1 MNEKPSVEDI
11 LIGPNRPQKKKSKA
25 PIIIVFFIIIV
36 LIAGGVAAYYYYTN
50 YMVEKPKSKFFKYLA
65 TNNIYQ
71 TFQSDVYG
79 AIKDKI
85 KTQTSNSNINLTAS
99 TNIPTITNSQLDI
112 SKFNVAFNN
121 INDKNQNKNYAEL
134 NVNYADNELAR
145 IKAIMDEN
153 SVAITSEEIVN
164 MYLGTSKENLDE
176 TLNRAL
182 GGEWNLEEYL
192 KLTDMVDANSIE
204 IPENLIQSKS
214 DEYMQIIYNSF
225 RESSFSEKESVLIS
239 TDENQTL
246 TANSY
251 ELTTNYSEL
260 NTLLAELLKK
270 LRNDTELLSTV
281 SAVSENTTQN
291 NLQNT
296 LNNVVDEFTMQ
307 NTTID
312 ITPIG
317 EENTNILQEENTNNS
332 EADLQ
337 IIATILAGN
346 KVNKT
351 VSELQEILDEEI
363 TKIEN
368 LNITNKEV
376 KISLYV
382 VDEKL
387 RKLGVKSEDFNLEM
401 EFLEEANKEK
411 IKFTLLGINT
421 DIKIENPEVTTEF
434 QNTTTENTL
443 ENNAVETDKLKNGF
457 TITMEKNTSDVSTKI
472 FAEIGLINNLEIN
485 TKISCN
491 LTTNGTASSK
501 EIKNEAIFTYTT
513 QEGQLTANLNY
524 NINFETATME
534 IPNLT
539 DETCLFLDKLNDA
552 ELTNI
557 INQIRDRVN
566 FVINEKKVTLN
577 LIDQNNNTSVVEQGN
592 IQNST
597 NLEEKEAVKQKLI
610 EVISNQMGEAIAR
623 GETYTLANLENLQIE
638 GYNVTVNISGNIA
651 VVTVNGYVFNIDSEF
666 NLSEG

>member
-134 NVNYADNELAR
+134 NVNYVDNELAR

-225 RESSFSEKESVLIS
+225 RESSFSEKESVIIY

-337 IIATILAGN
+337 IIAAILVGN

-368 LNITNKEV
+368 SNITNKEV

-401 EFLEEANKEK
+401 EFLEESNKEK

-623 GETYTLANLENLQIE
+623 GETYTLANLESLQIE

>member
-260 NTLLAELLKK
+260 NTLLADLLKK

-351 VSELQEILDEEI
+351 VSELQEILDKEI

-401 EFLEEANKEK
+401 EFLEESNKEK

>member
-85 KTQTSNSNINLTAS
+85 KTQTSNSNIILTAS

-204 IPENLIQSKS
+204 IPETLIQSKS
-214 DEYMQIIYNSF
+214 DEYMQSIYNSF

-337 IIATILAGN
+337 IIAAILVGN

-368 LNITNKEV
+368 SNITNKEV

-401 EFLEEANKEK
+401 EFLEESNKEK

>member
-204 IPENLIQSKS
+204 IPETLIQSKS

-260 NTLLAELLKK
+260 NTLLADLLKK

-351 VSELQEILDEEI
+351 VSELQEILDKEI

-401 EFLEEANKEK
+401 EFLEESNKEK

>member
-351 VSELQEILDEEI
+351 VSELQEILDKEI

-401 EFLEEANKEK
+401 EFLEESNKEK

-623 GETYTLANLENLQIE
+623 GETYTLANLESLQIE

>member
-25 PIIIVFFIIIV
+25 PIIIVFFIIII

-204 IPENLIQSKS
+204 IPETLIQSKS

-401 EFLEEANKEK
+401 EFLEESNKEK

-623 GETYTLANLENLQIE
+623 GETYTLANLESLQIE

>member
-204 IPENLIQSKS
+204 IPETLIQSKS

-351 VSELQEILDEEI
+351 VSELQEILDKEI

-401 EFLEEANKEK
+401 EFLEETNKEK

-623 GETYTLANLENLQIE
+623 GETYTLANLESLQIE

>member
-204 IPENLIQSKS
+204 IPETLIQSKS

-260 NTLLAELLKK
+260 NTLLADLLKK

-351 VSELQEILDEEI
+351 VSELQEILDKEI

-401 EFLEEANKEK
+401 EFLEESNKEK

-623 GETYTLANLENLQIE
+623 GETYTLANLESLQIE

>member
-204 IPENLIQSKS
+204 IPETLIQSKS

-351 VSELQEILDEEI
+351 VSELQEILDKEI

-401 EFLEEANKEK
+401 EFLEEVNKEK

>member
-25 PIIIVFFIIIV
+25 PIIIVFFIIII

-204 IPENLIQSKS
+204 IPETLIQSKS

-401 EFLEEANKEK
+401 EFLEESNKEK

>member
-36 LIAGGVAAYYYYTN
+36 LIAGGIAAYYYYTN

-351 VSELQEILDEEI
+351 VSELQEILDKEI

-623 GETYTLANLENLQIE
+623 GETYTLANLESLQIE